1 MIVVVVFLVYAALL
15 FVEAG
20 VSYRSSGSRPTLIA
34 GMCSGAIVVVAAIL
48 ILLNVPIAASI
59 GLGVLLAMLGVF
71 GSRFM
76 KTRAFFPAGLMMI
89 ASLMAMGVV
98 LRILKQ

>member
-1 MIVVVVFLVYAALL
+1 MIVAVVFLVYAVLL

-20 VSYRSSGSRPTLIA
+20 VSYRSSRVKPTFIA
-34 GMCSGAIVVVAAIL
+34 GICSGAIVVIAAVL
-48 ILLNVPIAASI
+48 ILMDVPIAASI
-59 GLGVLLAMLGVF
+59 GFGVLLAMLGVF
-71 GSRFM
+71 GSRYL

-89 ASLMAMGVV
+89 ASLMTLGVL

>member
-48 ILLNVPIAASI
+48 ILLNVPIAASK